1 MTAVSY
7 TGGISHLTDEKASI
21 PEQEERI
28 GRYAKE
34 HGIEITRRYDD
45 FDELLR
51 DGISRKF
58 DLVVLDSVYTAGKDL
73 FTAREVLAYTF
84 HPAGIDF
91 QCASDGFDSE
101 GKTEDELKQ
110 YFRKAV
116 RRRMSEMGKGRI
128 AGKGVQ
134 KSRFP
139 YGYRLEDGQ
148 VCVDR
153 KQAEVIRRIFSLR
166 LSGKNTAEIAFLLS
180 EEGAATP
187 AAEKGS
193 KNAGDRWNTSRVAGI
208 LRTERYAGEIV
219 ERDIFE
225 EVQKQFPKK
234 RIGKTGQRGILAGLV
249 HDAATGYPL
258 KSLKRKDGYKY
269 AFAEKRYNPG
279 YRSGHGI
286 YSEFVEKKILAAVE
300 REQQTAARMAD
311 ILEKHREILL
321 NAALAPIREGMRGET
336 LRLSEAEAKKMAV
349 YLEAKAGKGTEE
361 EYALAEAEALT
372 VLHETE
378 AAIAGYMRQAEEME
392 IVCSVKNPWLKRYL
406 SWKAGKGMP
415 ENMTMKNYVSDVLVE
430 DFRKVTFIPKEQ
442 EWREKLLKEIRK
454 TLGEETAETPYTFEY
469 REGGSNGKEEQEE

>member
-7 TGGISHLTDEKASI
+7 TGGISHLTDEKVSI

-91 QCASDGFDSE
+91 QCASDGFDSA
-101 GKTEDELKQ
+101 GKTADELKQ

-180 EEGAATP
+180 EEGVATP
-187 AAEKGS
+187 AGEKGS

-219 ERDIFE
+219 EKDVFDA
-225 EVQKQFPKK
+225 VQKQFPKK
-234 RIGKTGQRGILAGLV
+234 RNGKTGQRGILAGLV

-269 AFAEKRYNPG
+269 AFSEKRYNPG

-286 YSEFVEKKILAAVE
+286 YSEFVERKILAA
-300 REQQTAARMAD
+300 D
-311 ILEKHREILL
+311 
-321 NAALAPIREGMRGET
+321 AALAPIREGMRGEA

-406 SWKAGKGMP
+406 SWNAGKSMP